1 MTRDRNIRQQKSA
14 APQQA
19 PEETR
24 EAEGREGPE
33 SEAPLPRRRTFRRR
47 NSPARQ
53 SPEESTPV
61 TPRRVAPP
69 AREEEVEDLTAPADE
84 TSPRDERRDAADS
97 SVSENDAVAQ
107 GAPEAEGRLAPE
119 PGPVDSEPT
128 PVASEPTPAPEPAP
142 VDPSREAP
150 TAHPTEAHHDTP
162 PADAPSAAQTAAPTR
177 PDLGER
183 DSAAADRLWARLQP
197 FALDERMLDRNRII
211 TASRYDPA
219 YSSFDVLRTRLLQAL
234 SERGWTRVAITS
246 PTQGCGKTFTAAN
259 LAISLARQENCRTIL
274 FDTDLRNPSLGK
286 VFGLR
291 GTGVIGNM
299 FRGQVTPADHLRRVG
314 PNAIHAGHNLAVG
327 FNEAPETY
335 ASELLQDPRTARTL
349 ATIEENYDP
358 DVMLFDMPPAL
369 YGDDVIAMRPCL
381 DAVILVVGGGLTTER
396 EIREVERRLGTETP
410 LLGVV
415 MNRAEG
421 SSARKYSY

>member
-14 APQQA
+14 APQEA

-24 EAEGREGPE
+24 EAEGRE
-33 SEAPLPRRRTFRRR
+33 SEAPQPRRRTFRRR

-53 SPEESTPV
+53 SPEESAPV

-69 AREEEVEDLTAPADE
+69 SARAEEAEDLTAPAGE
-84 TSPRDERRDAADS
+84 CTERDEMRDGADTW
-97 SVSENDAVAQ
+97 VSDDDAVAQ
-107 GAPEAEGRLAPE
+107 GAPEANDQ
-119 PGPVDSEPT
+119 PVHGS
-128 PVASEPTPAPEPAP
+128 EPAP
-142 VDPSREAP
+142 VDSETTPATEPAP
-150 TAHPTEAHHDTP
+150 IDPPRAAPAAHPTEAHHDTP
-162 PADAPSAAQTAAPTR
+162 PVDTPPADAPSAAKTAAPSR